1 MTKKHWTERG
11 YQALPMAMVAV
22 NGVDL
27 SYAEYGRG
35 KEQVMIMTHFYH
47 ETFEGLLEALAD
59 RFHIYALTARTTG
72 KVKATS
78 DGGHDW
84 TGQWAED
91 TVNFARHMG
100 VNKFIFAGQSHGG
113 SVGWR
118 ILYEHPEMLSALAS
132 LAGVAPIIETDPEV
146 LQRGTAFF
154 KRITSLEKGHFRIG
168 EAYMRDIPRIREAT
182 ERAWG
187 AVDKTG
193 LARWTRKTFDPDK
206 LPDTE
211 SIRAWL
217 QTVRTPILCIVAARD
232 HNFLITG
239 ESGERNWIWT
249 ARNVPNVKVVSFQ
262 NEGHYMF
269 SENPEVMADEIKLF
283 VDQMSS

>member
-72 KVKATS
+72 KVKTTS

-118 ILYEHPEMLSALAS
+118 ILYEQSLS
-132 LAGVAPIIETDPEV
+132 G
-146 LQRGTAFF
+146 
-154 KRITSLEKGHFRIG
+154 
-168 EAYMRDIPRIREAT
+168 
-182 ERAWG
+182 
-187 AVDKTG
+187 
-193 LARWTRKTFDPDK
+193 
-206 LPDTE
+206 
-211 SIRAWL
+211 
-217 QTVRTPILCIVAARD
+217 ILCAGHNMREDHGYANQEEDRGRASGAEGRAAGD
-232 HNFLITG
+232 
-239 ESGERNWIWT
+239 
-249 ARNVPNVKVVSFQ
+249 A
-262 NEGHYMF
+262 
-269 SENPEVMADEIKLF
+269 A
-283 VDQMSS
+283 